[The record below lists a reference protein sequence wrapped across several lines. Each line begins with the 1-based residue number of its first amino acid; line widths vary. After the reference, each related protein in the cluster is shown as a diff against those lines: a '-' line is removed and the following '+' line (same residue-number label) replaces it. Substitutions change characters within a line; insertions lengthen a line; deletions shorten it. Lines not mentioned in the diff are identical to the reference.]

1 MNEEIVSVDAY
12 AVQCTCTVYC
22 TLYNVKVAGRS
33 KQASEYA
40 STGVTYSYF

>member
-22 TLYNVKVAGRS
+22 TLYSVKVTMLTLYTVRVQCNVHCA
-33 KQASEYA
+33 KI
-40 STGVTYSYF
+40 